1 MSETPKEGEMS
12 TPRIFAFVS
21 GPPIGVAG
29 DAEEVGDELEKEGEG
44 VSGVF
49 GSCHTF
55 VGVPG
60 LPDILTG
67 VDEPLEGALPK
78 PGTGLVVFDFSSKGV
93 LDCDATAR
101 RARLET
107 NTVG

>member
-1 MSETPKEGEMS
+1 MS
-12 TPRIFAFVS
+12 TPRIFAFDS

-55 VGVPG
+55 IGVPT
-60 LPDILTG
+60 LSDILMG
-67 VDEPLEGALPK
+67 IDPALEGLLPK
-78 PGTGLVVFDFSSKGV
+78 LGTGLVVFDFSSKGV
-93 LDCDATAR
+93 LI
-101 RARLET
+101 EM
-107 NTVG
+107 